1 MIFYYAIAG
10 LIILLD
16 QITKWFVVKNM
27 QLGEKIDVIN
37 PYFSLLS
44 HRNRGAAWGMLEGQM
59 WLFYIVTVI
68 VIAGIVYY
76 FHKEAKG
83 LPLFGVSL
91 MLLLGG
97 AIGNF
102 IDRLINGE
110 VVDFIS
116 VLIPVINYDF
126 PIFNIAD
133 AALSIGVGLLIVHII
148 LDEKKNKEKG
158 VVNGENTN

>member
-1 MIFYYAIAG
+1 MYYALAG
-10 LIILLD
+10 LVVLLD
-16 QITKWFVVKNM
+16 QITKWLVVKNM
-27 QLGEKIDVIN
+27 QLGEHISIID
-37 PYFSLLS
+37 PYFSFLS

-68 VIAGIVYY
+68 VIAGIMYY

-83 LPLFGVSL
+83 YRLFSISL
-91 MLLLGG
+91 MLILGG

-102 IDRLINGE
+102 IDRLAWGE

-116 VLIPVINYDF
+116 VLIPIIKYDF

-133 AALSIGVGLLIVHII
+133 AALSIGVVLLIIHVVI
-148 LDEKKNKEKG
+148 DEKMNKEKG
-158 VVNGENTN
+158 VQNGKTTN

>member
-1 MIFYYAIAG
+1 
-10 LIILLD
+10 
-16 QITKWFVVKNM
+16 M
-27 QLGEKIDVIN
+27 QLGEEITIIE
-37 PYFSLLS
+37 PYLSFLS

-59 WLFYIVTVI
+59 WLFYIVTAV
-68 VIAGIVYY
+68 VAAGIIYY

-83 LPLFGVSL
+83 HKLFSVSL

-102 IDRLINGE
+102 IDRLVSGE

-133 AALSIGVGLLIVHII
+133 AALSIGVVTLIIHII
-148 LDEKKNKEKG
+148 IDEKKNKEK
-158 VVNGENTN
+158 VS

>member
-1 MIFYYAIAG
+1 MFIYYG
-10 LIILLD
+10 LAVLVILLD
-16 QITKWFVVKNM
+16 QISKWFVVKNM
-27 QLGEKIDVIN
+27 QLGEEITIIE
-37 PYFSLLS
+37 PYLSFLS

-59 WLFYIVTVI
+59 WLFYIVTAV
-68 VIAGIVYY
+68 VVVGIIYY

-83 LPLFGVSL
+83 HRLFSISL

-102 IDRLINGE
+102 IDRLVSGE

-116 VLIPVINYDF
+116 VLIPIIDYDF

-133 AALSIGVGLLIVHII
+133 ASLSVGVVTLIIHII
-148 LDEKKNKEKG
+148 MDEKKNKEK
-158 VVNGENTN
+158 VS